1 MRLSVHLL
9 CRLPTLPDLEDLYD
23 DAYLAQTLDMAFGDS
38 ETFQVPVGVSRYDY
52 GRTHGWWVRVSRDGV
67 LFRKMFY
74 DSKEGSPQ
82 ESLKAAI
89 RHRHNILASLPS
101 DTKFVHS
108 KALSSDPATRVGRY
122 EEAGKKQRYEYWKAR
137 WYDKD
142 HKIRTKNFSVK
153 RYGEEGAKQLALA
166 AAEQNHNRKPKLT
179 KAPDP
184 YRSRKLKPTS
194 RSDIE
199 VLSKIN
205 DSYSRSGTSDS
216 VAPVSEDPFAFEGER
231 KMALHQRIE
240 RDRAFRD
247 RKVKEFIDENGSVH
261 CEVCKFSFAESYPFL
276 ESDII
281 EVHHIVPLGSLSK
294 STKVRMYDLMLL
306 CSNCHF
312 AIHQGD
318 AEDNLILA
326 LDHFGS

>member
-1 MRLSVHLL
+1 MA
-9 CRLPTLPDLEDLYD
+9 LED
-23 DAYLAQTLDMAFGDS
+23 QGIFR
-38 ETFQVPVGVSRYDY
+38 VPVGVSRYDY
-52 GRTHGWWVRVSRDGV
+52 VRTHGWWVRVSRDGV

-74 DSKEGSPQ
+74 DTQEGSPQ
-82 ESLKAAI
+82 ASLKAAI

-101 DTKFVHS
+101 NTKFVHS
-108 KALSSDPATRVGRY
+108 KALSPDPTTRVGRY
-122 EEAGKKQRYEYWKAR
+122 EEAGKQQRYEYWKAR

-142 HKIRTKNFSVK
+142 YNIKTKNFSVN
-153 RYGEEGAKQLALA
+153 RYGEEGARQLALA
-166 AAEQNHNRKPKLT
+166 AAEQNHNRTPKLT
-179 KAPDP
+179 RAPDP
-184 YRSRKLKPTS
+184 YRSRKLKPIS
-194 RSDIE
+194 RSDVE

-205 DSYSRSGTSDS
+205 DSYSRGNSGES
-216 VAPVSEDPFAFEGER
+216 VALVSEDPFAFEGER

-247 RKVKEFIDENGSVH
+247 RKVKEFADENGSVY
-261 CEVCKFSFAESYPFL
+261 CEVCSFSFAESYPFL

-294 STKVRMYDLMLL
+294 ATRVRMCDLMLL

-326 LDHFGS
+326 LDHLGS